1 MSIDECILFAI
12 VSYKDIQLYGEL
24 MKIAISSPAG
34 NVDKVKLAKGIS
46 FLESRGHQIVV
57 GETIN
62 SREFWTAG
70 SAVQRAAELERFWCD
85 ESIDVVWAA
94 RGGFGCAHILELLD
108 WSKMAKFKKN
118 LCGHSDISVLHLA
131 FLSRGVSRTLSASMP
146 AVEFAEQDLDSLTI
160 DSTFNLL
167 ADGAAIEK
175 IYFENC
181 QVLKSGQAKGYVVP
195 VTLSVLCSLLGSDF
209 LPNFSDVVLV
219 LEDVNE
225 APYRID
231 AYMNQLK
238 LSGILT
244 SIQALVLGDFKN
256 CGTDDEQAYIYNKY
270 AKLVAGP
277 VLSGLPFGH
286 CLPRL
291 SLPVGS
297 EVKLS
302 VTENKV
308 LL

>member
-12 VSYKDIQLYGEL
+12 VSYKDTQLYGEL

-34 NVDKVKLAKGIS
+34 IVDKVKLAKGIS
-46 FLESRGHQIVV
+46 FFESRGHQIVV
-57 GETIN
+57 GETIH
-62 SREFWTAG
+62 SKEFWTAG
-70 SAVQRAAELERFWCD
+70 SAEQRAAELQSFWCD
-85 ESIDVVWAA
+85 DSIDIVWAA
-94 RGGFGCAHILELLD
+94 RGGFGCAHILDLLD
-108 WSKMAKFKKN
+108 WSRMSMFKKI

-131 FLSRGVSRTLSASMP
+131 FRSRGVSRTVSASMP
-146 AVEFAEQDLDSLTI
+146 AVEFAEQYVDELTI

-167 ADGAAIEK
+167 ADGGAIEK
-175 IYFENC
+175 VCFEDC
-181 QVLKSGQAKGYVVP
+181 RVLRSGQANGYIIP
-195 VTLSVLCSLLGSDF
+195 VTLSVLCSLLGTDF
-209 LPNFSDVVLV
+209 LPDFGNVVLV

-244 SIQALVLGDFKN
+244 SVQALVLGDFKN
-256 CGTDDEQAYIYNKY
+256 CGAEAELAYIFEKY
-270 AKLVAGP
+270 ARFVEGP

-302 VTENKV
+302 VSENKV